1 MSAHRHQQGFTFIGF
16 LMVAILVAFFAFV
29 ALRLFP
35 IYSEKFAVI
44 QSMKSVANMPNIG
57 AASPSEI
64 QKDLMNNFVIQG
76 IDEKFIKTL
85 KDELTI
91 DKDEDGNRTMTLEYE
106 IRNNFYGDLDLALN
120 FSYTV
125 ILPVKDQ

>member
-1 MSAHRHQQGFTFIGF
+1 MSAHRHQQGLTFIGF
-16 LMVAILVAFFAFV
+16 LIVAIMVGFFAFV

-44 QSMKSVANMPNIG
+44 QSMKSVANLPNIG
-57 AASPSEI
+57 AASPTQI
-64 QKDLMNNFVIQG
+64 QNDLMKNFVIQG
-76 IDEKFIKTL
+76 IDEKFINTL

-106 IRNNFYGDLDLALN
+106 IRNNFYGELDLALN

-125 ILPVKDQ
+125 ILPVKE